1 MLSWRQLGELEMG
14 VGRERE
20 KFEDDEELEDNEN
33 LENDRE
39 LGAAEAVFRG

>member
-1 MLSWRQLGELEMG
+1 MG
-14 VGRERE
+14 VGKERE

-39 LGAAEAVFRG
+39 LGAVEAVFRG

>member
-1 MLSWRQLGELEMG
+1 MG

-39 LGAAEAVFRG
+39 LGAVEAVFRG